1 MLTTKA
7 VQGDY
12 LGSALIKI
20 GALWNGPEA
29 DKFKGIEF
37 FESKAKHTPD
47 EIVKVVKLESG
58 ESTSAG
64 AAITKGLAGGLVFGL
79 AGVIAGAA
87 NGGKVA
93 VERYGIEFTNGKKVI
108 IEQEPNDKL
117 IQCLILYAKKKG
129 IYEEKK
135 PDLGF

>member
-1 MLTTKA
+1 MLTPKA

-12 LGSALIKI
+12 LGSVIIKI
-20 GALWNGPEA
+20 GTLWKGPEA

-37 FESKAKHTPD
+37 YESKAKHTPD

-58 ESTSAG
+58 ESNSTG
-64 AAITKGLAGGLVFGL
+64 AAISKGIAGGLVFGL

-87 NGGKVA
+87 SGGKVS

-108 IEQEPNDKL
+108 IEQEPNDKIL
-117 IQCLILYAKKKG
+117 QCLILFAKAKG